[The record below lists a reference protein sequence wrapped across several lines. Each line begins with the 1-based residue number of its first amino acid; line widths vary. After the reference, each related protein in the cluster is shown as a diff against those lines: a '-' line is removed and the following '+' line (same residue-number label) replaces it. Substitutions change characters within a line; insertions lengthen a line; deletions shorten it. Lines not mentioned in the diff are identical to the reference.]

1 MENQTSRGTV
11 LAVVDD
17 LFFATKIETVAR
29 QVDAMVAFARDEDQ
43 LTLLIENEIPG
54 LIIIDLNCRSLVPIE
69 AIRRLKSD
77 VRLAAVPVIGFF
89 SHVQVELERAAR
101 EAGCDRILARSAFSS
116 KLPEILR
123 RVDG

>member
-1 MENQTSRGTV
+1 MSTRVTV
-11 LAVVDD
+11 LAIVDD

-29 QVDAMVAFARDEDQ
+29 QVDAKVAFARDENQ
-43 LTLLIENEIPG
+43 LTQLIENDMPG
-54 LIIIDLNCRSLVPIE
+54 LNIRNLAPIDT
-69 AIRRLKSD
+69 IRRLKSD

-101 EAGCDRILARSAFSS
+101 EAGCDRVLARSAFSA

>member
-1 MENQTSRGTV
+1 MENQAVREMI
-11 LAVVDD
+11 LAIVDD

-29 QVDAMVAFARDEDQ
+29 QVDATVAFARDENQ
-43 LTLLIENEIPG
+43 LTQLIENDMPG
-54 LIIIDLNCRSLVPIE
+54 LIIIDLNSRNLAPIDT
-69 AIRRLKSD
+69 IRRLKSD
-77 VRLAAVPVIGFF
+77 GRLAAVPVIGFF

-101 EAGCDRILARSAFSS
+101 EAGCDRVFARSAFSA